1 MYPGYCTQQW
11 YNQEKETEEKTTAE
25 NEKAE

>member
-11 YNQEKETEEKTTAE
+11 YNQEKEAETKTTTENNNAE
-25 NEKAE
+25 